1 MHIIS
6 QEFYVNELH
15 YTIRSANI
23 DDAQALSD
31 LRLQLDGETEN
42 FDREQ
47 GEGFIDTKGFEEI
60 IKKDTESPRNLC
72 LVAVVDNRIVG
83 FSRCAGS
90 PLKRI
95 AHKVDFGVGVL
106 KEFWRFGIG
115 KNFLKASVEWADA
128 NDIKKMALSVIE
140 TNDKAIL
147 LYKKLGF
154 EVEGVLKNDKLLSDG
169 NYYNTIVMGRIKA

>member
-1 MHIIS
+1 MLINS
-6 QEFYVNELH
+6 QEFYSNELH

-23 DDAQALSD
+23 EDAQVLSD

-47 GEGFIDTKGFEEI
+47 GEGFIDTKGFETI
-60 IKKDTESPRNLC
+60 IKEDSESPRNLC

-90 PLKRI
+90 PFKRI
-95 AHKVDFGVGVL
+95 AHKVEFGVGVL
-106 KEFWRFGIG
+106 KEFWRYGIG
-115 KNFLKASVEWADA
+115 KNFLKTSVEWADA
-128 NDIKKMALSVIE
+128 NDIKKMALHVVE

>member
-1 MHIIS
+1 MRINS
-6 QEFYVNELH
+6 QEFNVNELH
-15 YTIRSANI
+15 YIIRSANI
-23 DDAQALSD
+23 EDAQALSD

-47 GEGFIDTKGFEEI
+47 GEGFIDTTGFEEI
-60 IKKDTESPRNLC
+60 IKEDTVSPRNLC
-72 LVAVVDNRIVG
+72 LVAEIDNRIVG

-106 KEFWRFGIG
+106 KEFWRYGIG

-128 NDIKKMALSVIE
+128 NDIKKMALTVVE
-140 TNDKAIL
+140 TNDKAVL

>member
-1 MHIIS
+1 MLITS

-15 YTIRSANI
+15 YTIRSAKI
-23 DDAQALSD
+23 EDAEALSAI
-31 LRLQLDGETEN
+31 RLQLDGETEN

-47 GEGFIDTKGFEEI
+47 GEAVIDTEGFEQI
-60 IKKDTESPRNLC
+60 IKVDTESPRNLC

-83 FSRCAGS
+83 FSRCEGS
-90 PLKRI
+90 PLKRFS
-95 AHKVDFGVGVL
+95 HKVDFGVGVI
-106 KEFWRFGIG
+106 KEFWRYGIG

-128 NDIKKMALSVIE
+128 NDIKKMALNVVE

-154 EVEGVLKNDKLLSDG
+154 EVEGVLKNDKMLSDG